1 MVRIESFADVE
12 DYVQEA
18 IAKLAQSLETRF
30 GAEIQGARGAME
42 AAVKKELQDQA
53 SARIDLESR
62 LAGTQ
67 QALEDAVRT
76 LGEIQG
82 GLMPMLEPRLFQIE
96 QLHRGLEKRVQT
108 TEAATAEAAKAGAAA
123 PETSPGPAS
132 PVKEDQARSPNAVGP
147 QRFPMGS
154 PTEVPWPTPEEVA
167 AEAAAK
173 RASSSPARGLGSTFD
188 RAASEFAP
196 TKVSEAEKELAKNV
210 WDRKG
215 FDKRISKYTNEKG
228 PQEFKDWCFQ
238 LRRLVK
244 SDPNFQDVLQH
255 LEEMKDEVSE
265 ESLQKLKNEKGW
277 EVAKMNEQLY
287 GIMAEASDGRAKG
300 SIMGREHETDTNG
313 AVLYREFALQHLDGM
328 QHATVALGQRLTKP
342 PRALLE

>member
-96 QLHRGLEKRVQT
+96 QLHRGLEKNAYRPRRRQQRKQRRRVR
-108 TEAATAEAAKAGAAA
+108 
-123 PETSPGPAS
+123 PPL
-132 PVKEDQARSPNAVGP
+132 RHP
-147 QRFPMGS
+147 Q
-154 PTEVPWPTPEEVA
+154 V
-167 AEAAAK
+167 
-173 RASSSPARGLGSTFD
+173 
-188 RAASEFAP
+188 
-196 TKVSEAEKELAKNV
+196 
-210 WDRKG
+210 
-215 FDKRISKYTNEKG
+215 
-228 PQEFKDWCFQ
+228 
-238 LRRLVK
+238 RRPL
-244 SDPNFQDVLQH
+244 
-255 LEEMKDEVSE
+255 
-265 ESLQKLKNEKGW
+265 
-277 EVAKMNEQLY
+277 
-287 GIMAEASDGRAKG
+287 
-300 SIMGREHETDTNG
+300 
-313 AVLYREFALQHLDGM
+313 
-328 QHATVALGQRLTKP
+328 
-342 PRALLE
+342 